1 MNCAELEELIC
12 DYLDGTLTAARKAEV
27 ERHLEACP
35 ACAEVA
41 RDSAAAVA
49 FMERAADVEPP
60 PELVTRILFDAPW
73 TRKAPAKGRGWLLD
87 TLGKLLAP
95 VVQPRFV
102 MGMAMTILS
111 FSILSRFVP
120 MQQLRAA
127 DLRPSEVWASLDDR
141 AHRAWARSVKYYEN
155 LKVVYQIQTLL
166 RDWQQQ
172 AEDQKAAQPS
182 EQKADDRKLPVRAL
196 NPALNPA
203 LSPEGAPASN
213 PSSGAS
219 HGSEHV
225 EGLK

>member
-1 MNCAELEELIC
+1 MNCAELEQLIC
-12 DYLDGTLTAARKAEV
+12 DYVDGTLTAARKADV
-27 ERHLEACP
+27 ERHLETCP

-60 PELVTRILFDAPW
+60 PELITRILFDAPW
-73 TRKAPAKGRGWLLD
+73 ARKTPAKGRGWFID
-87 TLGKLLAP
+87 KLSKLIAP
-95 VVQPRFV
+95 LMQPRFA

-111 FSILSRFVP
+111 FSILSKFVP

-172 AEDQKAAQPS
+172 AEDQKAAKPA
-182 EQKADDRKLPVRAL
+182 EPKTDDRKLPVKTL
-196 NPALNPA
+196 NPALNPDA
-203 LSPEGAPASN
+203 APASKP
-213 PSSGAS
+213 PSSGAPGAS
-219 HGSEHV
+219 H
-225 EGLK
+225 

>member
-1 MNCAELEELIC
+1 
-12 DYLDGTLTAARKAEV
+12 
-27 ERHLEACP
+27 
-35 ACAEVA
+35 VA

-60 PELVTRILFDAPW
+60 PELITRILFDAPW
-73 TRKAPAKGRGWLLD
+73 SRKTPAKTRGWLTRLI
-87 TLGKLLAP
+87 AP

-120 MQQLRAA
+120 IQQLRSA
-127 DLRPSEVWASLDDR
+127 DLRPAEVWAGLDDR

-172 AEDQKAAQPS
+172 AEDQKAAKPS
-182 EQKADDRKLPVRAL
+182 EQKTDDRKLPVKAVT
-196 NPALNPA
+196 PDG
-203 LSPEGAPASN
+203 SPTAN
-213 PSSGAS
+213 PSGTS
-219 HGSEHV
+219 H
-225 EGLK
+225 

>member
-12 DYLDGTLTAARKAEV
+12 DYVDGTLTAARKADV

-35 ACAEVA
+35 ACAEMA

-60 PELVTRILFDAPW
+60 PELITRILFDAPW
-73 TRKAPAKGRGWLLD
+73 TRKAPVKVRGPLSY
-87 TLGKLLAP
+87 LGKLIAP
-95 VVQPRFV
+95 ILQPRFA

-120 MQQLRAA
+120 MQQLKAA

-141 AHRAWARSVKYYEN
+141 AHRAYARTVKYYEN

-172 AEDQKAAQPS
+172 AEDPKASKSS
-182 EQKADDRKLPVRAL
+182 EPKTDDRKLPVKAVQ
-196 NPALNPA
+196 PG
-203 LSPEGAPASN
+203 GAPASN
-213 PSSGAS
+213 PSGAS
-219 HGSEHV
+219 H
-225 EGLK
+225 

>member
-12 DYLDGTLTAARKAEV
+12 DYVDGTLSAARKAEV

-60 PELVTRILFDAPW
+60 PELITRILFDAPW
-73 TRKAPAKGRGWLLD
+73 TRKTPLKGRGPFSRLS
-87 TLGKLLAP
+87 KLIAP
-95 VVQPRFV
+95 VLQPRFA

-120 MQQLRAA
+120 MQQLKAA

-141 AHRAWARSVKYYEN
+141 AHRAYARTVKYYEN

-172 AEDQKAAQPS
+172 AEDPKASKSS
-182 EQKADDRKLPVRAL
+182 EPKTDDRKLPVKAVQ
-196 NPALNPA
+196 PG
-203 LSPEGAPASN
+203 GAPASN
-213 PSSGAS
+213 PSGAS
-219 HGSEHV
+219 H
-225 EGLK
+225 

>member
-12 DYLDGTLTAARKAEV
+12 DYADGTLTAARKADV

-60 PELVTRILFDAPW
+60 PELITRILFDAPW
-73 TRKAPAKGRGWLLD
+73 TRKAPAKGRGP
-87 TLGKLLAP
+87 LGQLSKLIAP
-95 VVQPRFV
+95 ILQPRFA

-120 MQQLRAA
+120 MQQLKAA

-141 AHRAWARSVKYYEN
+141 AHRAYARTVKYYEN

-172 AEDQKAAQPS
+172 AEDPKASKSS
-182 EQKADDRKLPVRAL
+182 ELKTDDRKLPVKAVQ
-196 NPALNPA
+196 PG
-203 LSPEGAPASN
+203 GAPASN
-213 PSSGAS
+213 PSGAS
-219 HGSEHV
+219 H
-225 EGLK
+225 

>member
-12 DYLDGTLTAARKAEV
+12 DYLDGTLASGRKAEV

-35 ACAEVA
+35 ACAEAA
-41 RDSAAAVA
+41 RDAAAAVA

-60 PELVTRILFDAPW
+60 PELITRILFDAPW
-73 TRKAPAKGRGWLLD
+73 TRKAPAKRRGWLAD
-87 TLGKLLAP
+87 KLARLVAP
-95 VVQPRFV
+95 VMQPRFV

-172 AEDQKAAQPS
+172 AEDQKAARPS
-182 EQKADDRKLPVRAL
+182 EQKADDRKLPVRTL
-196 NPALNPA
+196 NPASNPDG
-203 LSPEGAPASN
+203 GAASN
-213 PSSGAS
+213 PSSSGTPGAPGAPGTS
-219 HGSEHV
+219 H
-225 EGLK
+225 

>member
-1 MNCAELEELIC
+1 MNCAELEQSIC

-60 PELVTRILFDAPW
+60 PELITRILFDAPW
-73 TRKAPAKGRGWLLD
+73 TRKAPAKARGWLS
-87 TLGKLLAP
+87 KLVAP
-95 VVQPRFV
+95 IMQPRFV
-102 MGMAMTILS
+102 MSMAMTILS
-111 FSILSRFVP
+111 FSILSKFVP
-120 MQQLRAA
+120 MQQLKAA

-141 AHRAWARSVKYYEN
+141 AHRAWARSVKYYDN

-172 AEDQKAAQPS
+172 AEDQKAAKPS
-182 EQKADDRKLPVRAL
+182 EPKTDDRKLPVKAL
-196 NPALNPA
+196 NPALNPD
-203 LSPEGAPASN
+203 GAPASN
-213 PSSGAS
+213 PSSGAPGAS
-219 HGSEHV
+219 Q
-225 EGLK
+225 

>member
-12 DYLDGTLTAARKAEV
+12 DYVDGTLTAARKADV

-41 RDSAAAVA
+41 RDAAVAVA
-49 FMERAADVEPP
+49 FMERAAEVEPP
-60 PELVTRILFDAPW
+60 PELITRILFDAPW
-73 TRKAPAKGRGWLLD
+73 TRKAPAKGRGWLS
-87 TLGKLLAP
+87 KLIAP
-95 VVQPRFV
+95 IVQPRFV

-111 FSILSRFVP
+111 FSILSHFVP
-120 MQQLRAA
+120 MQQLKAA

-172 AEDQKAAQPS
+172 AEDQKAAKPA
-182 EQKADDRKLPVRAL
+182 EPKTDDRKLPVKTL
-196 NPALNPA
+196 NPALNPDA
-203 LSPEGAPASN
+203 APASKP
-213 PSSGAS
+213 PSSGAPGAS
-219 HGSEHV
+219 H
-225 EGLK
+225 

>member
-12 DYLDGTLTAARKAEV
+12 DYADGTLAPARKAEV

-35 ACAEVA
+35 ACAELA

-60 PELVTRILFDAPW
+60 PELITRILFDAPW
-73 TRKAPAKGRGWLLD
+73 TRKAPAKGRGWLA
-87 TLGKLLAP
+87 KLFAP
-95 VVQPRFV
+95 LVQPRFA

-120 MQQLRAA
+120 MQQLRSA

-172 AEDQKAAQPS
+172 AEDQKATKPS
-182 EQKADDRKLPVRAL
+182 EQKADDRKLPVKAL
-196 NPALNPA
+196 NPDG
-203 LSPEGAPASN
+203 GAASN
-213 PSSGAS
+213 PSSSGAPGAPGVS
-219 HGSEHV
+219 H
-225 EGLK
+225 

>member
-12 DYLDGTLTAARKAEV
+12 DYVDGTLTAARKADV

-35 ACAEVA
+35 ACAEMA
-41 RDSAAAVA
+41 RDAAAAVS

-60 PELVTRILFDAPW
+60 PELITRILFDAPW
-73 TRKAPAKGRGWLLD
+73 TRKAPAKGRGPLSQLS
-87 TLGKLLAP
+87 KLIAP
-95 VVQPRFV
+95 ILQPRFA

-120 MQQLRAA
+120 MQQLKAA

-141 AHRAWARSVKYYEN
+141 AHRAYARTVKYYEN

-172 AEDQKAAQPS
+172 AEDPKAGKSS
-182 EQKADDRKLPVRAL
+182 EPKTDDRKLPVKAVQ
-196 NPALNPA
+196 P
-203 LSPEGAPASN
+203 GGTPASN
-213 PSSGAS
+213 PSGAS
-219 HGSEHV
+219 H
-225 EGLK
+225 

>member
-12 DYLDGTLTAARKAEV
+12 DYVDGTLTAARKADV
-27 ERHLEACP
+27 ECHLEACP

-60 PELVTRILFDAPW
+60 PELITRILFDAPW
-73 TRKAPAKGRGWLLD
+73 TRKAPVKGRGPFSRLS
-87 TLGKLLAP
+87 KLMAP
-95 VVQPRFV
+95 ILQPRFA

-120 MQQLRAA
+120 MQQLKAA

-141 AHRAWARSVKYYEN
+141 AHRAYARTVKYYEN

-172 AEDQKAAQPS
+172 AEDPKASQSS
-182 EQKADDRKLPVRAL
+182 ELKTDDRKLPVKAVQ
-196 NPALNPA
+196 PG
-203 LSPEGAPASN
+203 GAPASN
-213 PSSGAS
+213 PSGAS
-219 HGSEHV
+219 H
-225 EGLK
+225 